1 MTTTGGPISTL
12 LVSRR
17 RRAMAQPALILDA
30 SSDPARLPSPSIASP
45 PSPSE
50 PPERPP
56 PHLQTARRSTAAP
69 FAALSLASKAKA
81 HRLRMGSSQ
90 KDAKMLY
97 KA

>member
-30 SSDPARLPSPSIASP
+30 SSDPAPLPSPSIASP
-45 PSPSE
+45 LSPSE

-56 PHLQTARRSTAAP
+56 PHVRTARPSTAAP
-69 FAALSLASKAKA
+69 FAALSLASKANPPPRFP
-81 HRLRMGSSQ
+81 HSG
-90 KDAKMLY
+90 
-97 KA
+97 